1 LSLLGSAARGAAWTI
16 LTGIGSRLVG
26 LFGTLWL
33 TYYLAPEV
41 QGEVSDAFI
50 VVLTAH
56 QFSTLGVQQYLVAG
70 PEPEKGL
77 AFHVTVFQLF
87 LGLVAFGLVVLLRD
101 SFGGFLH
108 APTMGQYV
116 PGLAVAMFLER
127 LGTVPERLLSR
138 KMQFRT
144 IGISRTV
151 GEMAYTVVSV
161 VLAWRGLGGMA
172 IVYGNIAR
180 TILWLGVLAS
190 AVPRASWL
198 SPTRLSFEVLRPA
211 LRYGLPLWVGAF
223 AGFVSRR
230 WDNLVVSSLFGAQTV
245 GEYNLAY
252 NLADIPA
259 TQVGEQIGDVLFP
272 SFSRMEPEER
282 KRALVR
288 STGLLAL
295 VVFPLAV
302 GLGAVAPTVV
312 HVMLRP
318 EWYGVAPMLVILS
331 ALSVTRPIGWT
342 IQAYLQ
348 GSNRPRASMWLGL
361 AKIAFLISAMILL
374 GKLTHE
380 PLWTCGAVGI
390 AFGLHSLASMF
401 VVSHDDG
408 VSVWTMLG
416 RCASPLLATLPM
428 AAAIYGVRV
437 AMAHAGV
444 PPVAGLVAELVTGA
458 AAYVAGAFVLAR
470 GPAMEFTNLLRDAIR
485 RRRGK
490 A

>member
-1 LSLLGSAARGAAWTI
+1 MGSAARGAAWTI
-16 LTGIGSRLVG
+16 LTGIGSRFVG

-56 QFSTLGVQQYLVAG
+56 QLSTLGVQQYLVAG
-70 PEPEKGL
+70 PEPDKGL
-77 AFHVTVFQLF
+77 AWHVTVFQF
-87 LGLVAFGLVVLLRD
+87 VLGLVAFGLVVVFRD
-101 SFGGFLH
+101 SFGGVLH

-116 PGLAVAMFLER
+116 PGLAVAMFIER

-138 KMQFRT
+138 QMKFRT
-144 IGISRTV
+144 IGLGRTL
-151 GEMAYTVVSV
+151 GEMAYTALSV
-161 VLAWRGLGGMA
+161 GLAWRGFGGMA
-172 IVYGNIAR
+172 IVYGNILR
-180 TILWLGVLAS
+180 TILYLAVLAH
-190 AVPRASWL
+190 ATPRAAWL
-198 SPTRLSFEVLRPA
+198 SPTPLSFATLRPA

-223 AGFVSRR
+223 ASFVSRR
-230 WDNLVVSSLFGAQTV
+230 WDNLVVSGLFGAQVV

-318 EWYGVAPMLVILS
+318 EWYAVGPMLVILS
-331 ALSVTRPIGWT
+331 ALSITRPVGWT

-348 GSNRPRASMWLGL
+348 ASHRPRASMWLGL
-361 AKIAFLISAMILL
+361 AKIAFLLSAMIVL
-374 GKLTHE
+374 GKLTNQ

-401 VVSHDDG
+401 VVSRYDG
-408 VSVWTMLG
+408 VGVWTLLG
-416 RCASPLLATLPM
+416 RCAPPLLATLPM
-428 AAAIYGVRV
+428 AAAVYGVRILISR
-437 AMAHAGV
+437 AGMV
-444 PPVAGLVAELVTGA
+444 PPALGLAIELVTGGL
-458 AAYVAGAFVLAR
+458 AYVASAFVFAR
-470 GPAMEFTNLLRDAIR
+470 SSALELTNLVRGAVQ

>member
-1 LSLLGSAARGAAWTI
+1 MGSAARGAAWTI

-77 AFHVTVFQLF
+77 AWHVTVFQFF
-87 LGLVAFGLVVLLRD
+87 LGLVAFGLVVLFRD

-116 PGLAVAMFLER
+116 PGLAVAMFIER

-144 IGISRTV
+144 IGIGRTM
-151 GEMAYTVVSV
+151 GEMTYTVISV
-161 VLAWRGLGGMA
+161 VLAWRGFGGAA
-172 IVYGNIAR
+172 IVYGNIVRSIVYLA
-180 TILWLGVLAS
+180 VLAS
-190 AVPRASWL
+190 ATPRAAWL
-198 SPTRLSFEVLRPA
+198 SPRPFDMLRPA

-223 AGFVSRR
+223 ATFVSRR

-318 EWYGVAPMLVILS
+318 EWYGVAPMLMILS

-361 AKIAFLISAMILL
+361 AKIAFLLSAMIIL
-374 GKLTHE
+374 GKVTHE

-408 VSVWTMLG
+408 VSVWTLLG

-437 AMAHAGV
+437 GMAHVGGV
-444 PPVAGLVAELVTGA
+444 PPVVGLLVELVTGA
-458 AAYVAGAFVLAR
+458 AAYVAGAFVFAR
-470 GPAMEFTNLLRDAIR
+470 APAMEFTNLLRDAIR

>member
-1 LSLLGSAARGAAWTI
+1 LGSAARGAAWTI
-16 LTGIGSRLVG
+16 LTGIGSRFVG

-56 QFSTLGVQQYLVAG
+56 QLSTLGVQQYLVAG

-77 AFHVTVFQLF
+77 AWHVTVFQFF
-87 LGLVAFGLVVLLRD
+87 LGIVAFGLVILLRD
-101 SFGGFLH
+101 AFSGVLH

-116 PGLAVAMFLER
+116 PGLAAAMFIER
-127 LGTVPERLLSR
+127 FGTVPERLLSR
-138 KMQFRT
+138 QMKFRT
-144 IGISRTV
+144 IGLGRTL
-151 GEMAYTVVSV
+151 GEMAYTAVSV
-161 VLAWRGLGGMA
+161 AFAWRGFGGMA
-172 IVYGNIAR
+172 IVYGNIVR
-180 TILWLGVLAS
+180 SILYLVVLAR
-190 AVPRASWL
+190 ATPRAAWL
-198 SPTRLSFEVLRPA
+198 SPTPLSFAMLRPA

-223 AGFVSRR
+223 ATFVSRR
-230 WDNLVVSSLFGAQTV
+230 WDNLVVSGLFGAQVV

-282 KRALVR
+282 KLALIR

-302 GLGAVAPTVV
+302 GLGAVAPTLV

-331 ALSVTRPIGWT
+331 ALSVTRPVGWT

-348 GSNRPRASMWLGL
+348 ASQRPRASMWLGL
-361 AKIAFLISAMILL
+361 AKIAFLMTAMVVL
-374 GKLTHE
+374 GKVTNE
-380 PLWTCGAVGI
+380 PLWACGAVGI

-408 VSVWTMLG
+408 VSVWTLLG
-416 RCASPLLATLPM
+416 RCAPPLLATLPM
-428 AAAIYGVRV
+428 AAAVYGVRV
-437 AMAHAGV
+437 AMARTGIV
-444 PPVAGLVAELVTGA
+444 PPVVGLVVELVTGGL
-458 AAYVAGAFVLAR
+458 AYVASAFVLAR
-470 GPAMEFTNLLRDAIR
+470 GSALEFTNLLREEIR

-490 A
+490 PS

>member
-1 LSLLGSAARGAAWTI
+1 MGSAVRGAAWTI
-16 LTGIGSRLVG
+16 LTGIGSRIVG

-56 QFSTLGVQQYLVAG
+56 QLSTLGVQQYLVAG

-77 AFHVTVFQLF
+77 AWHVTVFQF
-87 LGLVAFGLVVLLRD
+87 VLGLVAFGAVILLRD
-101 SFGGFLH
+101 QFGGFLH

-116 PGLAVAMFLER
+116 PGLALAMFIER

-138 KMQFRT
+138 QMKFRT
-144 IGISRTV
+144 IGLGRTL

-161 VLAWRGLGGMA
+161 VLAWRGFGGMA
-172 IVYGNIAR
+172 IVYGNIVR
-180 TILWLGVLAS
+180 TILYFGVLAR
-190 AVPRASWL
+190 ATPRAAWISPKTPL
-198 SPTRLSFEVLRPA
+198 SLDALRPA

-223 AGFVSRR
+223 ATFVSRR
-230 WDNLVVSSLFGAQTV
+230 WDNLIISALFGAHVV

-272 SFSRMEPEER
+272 SFARMEPEDR

-288 STGLLAL
+288 STGLLSL

-331 ALSVTRPIGWT
+331 ALSVTRPVGWT

-348 GSNRPRASMWLGL
+348 ASHRPRASMWLGL
-361 AKIAFLISAMILL
+361 AKIAFLMTAMVVL
-374 GKLTHE
+374 GKLTGQ
-380 PLWTCGAVGI
+380 PLWACGAVGL

-401 VVSHDDG
+401 VVSRDDA
-408 VSVWTMLG
+408 VSVWTLLG
-416 RCASPLLATLPM
+416 RCAPPLLATLPM

-437 AMAHAGV
+437 AMERTGGV
-444 PPVAGLVAELVTGA
+444 PPIAGLAIELVTGGV
-458 AAYVAGAFVLAR
+458 AYIVSALVLAR
-470 GPAMEFTNLLRDAIR
+470 TTARDFTTLVRDAIQ